1 MCTASKSLPFARVDD
16 ETVYFDFNDVLDIL
30 PSETQ
35 KHHYTVVF
43 YDGEIWKEAK
53 MYKRFVDK
61 FTNIKRKRGQTD
73 NEM

>member
-1 MCTASKSLPFARVDD
+1 MASKSLPFARVDD

-61 FTNIKRKRGQTD
+61 FTNIKRKRGQID
-73 NEM
+73 DEM

>member
-1 MCTASKSLPFARVDD
+1 MCTASKSLPFARVDN
-16 ETVYFDFNDVLDIL
+16 ETVYFDFDDVLDIL

-35 KHHYTVVF
+35 KYHYTVVF